1 MHTTMSY
8 VWKVALASRWR
19 STIKVWTSVP
29 NWFICSL
36 SEPCLELSKPHI
48 VCVKCKMHSR
58 QISKYWFTWFS
69 RCIVYVEHKWKN
81 KARLIIFQDFL
92 YVNYTELV
100 PQYGMICFIANQIK
114 YNMNLIYLFLYKN
127 GFCKS
132 VYPNTIL
139 IHCKNIIT

>member
-1 MHTTMSY
+1 MHSY
-8 VWKVALASRWR
+8 VIIFLQCIRMVFWYTLLQKPFLYINKYIKFILYFIWLA
-19 STIKVWTSVP
+19 IK
-29 NWFICSL
+29 
-36 SEPCLELSKPHI
+36 HI
-48 VCVKCKMHSR
+48 MP
-58 QISKYWFTWFS
+58 YWFTWFS

-114 YNMNLIYLFLYKN
+114 YNMKLIYFFLYKN